1 MTVTIVTDPSNRFVP
16 FRVVCNKCQCTLNVG
31 ELNDVVSRMQGPAKI
46 LRVECPKCENRVVVP
61 AGMDGYGLLW
71 ALVQDRGEWRG
82 GFFFF
87 GFLICYVKIL
97 QKNN

>member
-82 GFFFF
+82 
-87 GFLICYVKIL
+87 
-97 QKNN
+97 